1 MRIIGALT
9 ASLPGNTHKAR
20 ITGALR
26 THIVL
31 QHILGLVFSFPQ
43 QFHQFPAVCGDQFL
57 FQLAALDLDGHIIVV
72 GADQPVTPARSG

>member
-57 FQLAALDLDGHIIVV
+57 FQLLHLIST
-72 GADQPVTPARSG
+72 VTLLLLVLISPLPRSKW